1 LTQIEG
7 LTQIARRQSQGC
19 GASLASLLWHIN
31 SVTPFCSI
39 GYKRATGSPK
49 DKLDL
54 MLRGLRKA
62 SSNWLG
68 KTIMTVAM
76 GALIV
81 SFGIWGIADIFRGFG
96 QSTLATVGSTEISV
110 NEFRQLYT
118 DRLQQ
123 LGRQFG
129 RPLTQEQARAFG
141 FDRQLL
147 EQTLAEAAL
156 DEEARRLGLGQ
167 SDAETMRV
175 IFSDPNFKGTNGQF
189 DPQRF
194 QYMIRQ
200 FGFTEARYLADQRR
214 VSLRRQIAGTLS
226 AGLEPSKTLVEA
238 SSHFQNEQRSIEYIK
253 LGAAQAGT
261 IDPPSPEAL
270 AGYFDEHKAQFRAPE
285 YRKIVFVV
293 LTPEEIGKWSDVSDD
308 DAKKLYEQ
316 RKEHLGTPE
325 KREVSQIVFPN
336 MDEATAARARITSG
350 TSFDDIVKERKLAPA
365 DVDLGL
371 VSKSGILD
379 PAFADAAFSLPSG
392 EVSQPVQG
400 RFGVALIKVGTIQ
413 PATQPSYESLAP
425 QLKRE
430 IAAARARD
438 QVSSLRDKFEDER
451 GGGASV
457 AEAAQKLGLAATTID
472 AVDRAGK
479 LPNGQPANIPQGLN
493 VVAQAFN
500 SDVGVDNEPISY
512 RGGYVWYDVLGIT
525 PPRDRTLDEVKDQV
539 EARWRE
545 DQVASRLRAKATE
558 LVQKLGD
565 TGKLADEA
573 TSLGLKAETATGL
586 KRDGS
591 VPGLPSNVIAA
602 AFKTAKDSVA
612 QAAGDSDSEW
622 IVFRVTDVTVPP
634 VDFASDE
641 TKKLKETLQRTLSD
655 EQLAA
660 YVTKLE
666 KNIGTKINEEAF
678 AQATGAGSNN

>member
-1 LTQIEG
+1 
-7 LTQIARRQSQGC
+7 
-19 GASLASLLWHIN
+19 
-31 SVTPFCSI
+31 
-39 GYKRATGSPK
+39 
-49 DKLDL
+49 

-81 SFGIWGIADIFRGFG
+81 SFGVWGIADIFRGFG

-175 IFSDPNFKGTNGQF
+175 IVSDPNFKGTNGQF

-200 FGFTEARYLADQRR
+200 FGFTEARYIADQRR

-226 AGLEPSKTLVEA
+226 AGLEPSKALLEA
-238 SSHFQNEQRSIEYIK
+238 SSRFQTEQRAIEYIK

-270 AGYFDEHKAQFRAPE
+270 ASYFDEHKAQFRAPE

-293 LTPEEIGKWSDVSDD
+293 LTPEEIGKWSEVSDD
-308 DAKKLYEQ
+308 DARKLYEQ

-325 KREVSQIVFPN
+325 KREVSQVVFPN
-336 MDEATAARARITSG
+336 MDEAVAARSRMTSG
-350 TSFDDIVKERKLAPA
+350 LSFDDLVKERKLSPA

-400 RFGVALIKVGTIQ
+400 RFGVALIKVGKIQ
-413 PATQPSYESLAP
+413 PAEQPSYESLAP
-425 QLKRE
+425 QIKSE
-430 IAAARARD
+430 IATAHARD
-438 QVSSLRDKFEDER
+438 QVASLRDKFEDER

-457 AEAAQKLGLAATTID
+457 TEAAQKLGLAATTID
-472 AVDRAGK
+472 AVDRSGNQ
-479 LPNGQPANIPQGLN
+479 PNGQPANIPQGLG

-545 DQVASRLRAKATE
+545 DQVASRIRAKATE
-558 LVQKLGD
+558 LAQKLGP

-573 TSLGLKAETATGL
+573 ASLGLTAATATGL

-591 VPGLPSNVIAA
+591 VPGLPSNVVAA
-602 AFKTAKDSVA
+602 AFKTAKDNVGH
-612 QAAGDSDSEW
+612 AAGDSDAEW
-622 IVFRVTDVTVPP
+622 VVFRVTDITVPP
-634 VDFASDE
+634 VDFASAE
-641 TKKLKETLQRTLSD
+641 TKKLKDTLQRTLSD

-666 KNIGTKINEEAF
+666 KDIGTKINEEAF
-678 AQATGAGSNN
+678 AQATGASGNN